1 MVLQQLSPGYYSTDL
16 GTSLKQFFKKFLD
29 SVDGRTTIVI
39 CGDGRNNYNN
49 PRLDLVEIL
58 QRRARRVLWFNPEPP
73 RQWGTG
79 DSDMNAYAPL
89 VDSVHQVNN
98 LRQLAEAVDR
108 IFVT

>member
-1 MVLQQLSPGYYSTDL
+1 MES
-16 GTSLKQFFKKFLD
+16 
-29 SVDGRTTIVI
+29 
-39 CGDGRNNYNN
+39 
-49 PRLDLVEIL
+49 L
-58 QRRARRVLWFNPEPP
+58 QRRSRRVLWFNPEHP

-79 DSDMNAYAPL
+79 DSDMNDYASL